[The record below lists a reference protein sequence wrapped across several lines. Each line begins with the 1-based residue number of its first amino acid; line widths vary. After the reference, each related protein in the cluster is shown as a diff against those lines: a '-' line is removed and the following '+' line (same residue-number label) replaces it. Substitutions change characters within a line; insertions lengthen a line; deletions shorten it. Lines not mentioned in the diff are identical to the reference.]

1 MGLYTIPRA
10 IDQTIP
16 RRLIIELILFSGRTC
31 FSSFEQYIEVCDY
44 LCLAHEAT
52 DSTILAVMLN
62 ETPSTLSLKP

>member
-16 RRLIIELILFSGRTC
+16 RRLIIELILFSGQTYL
-31 FSSFEQYIEVCDY
+31 SSFEQYIEVCDY

-52 DSTILAVMLN
+52 DGDMVVHTDR
-62 ETPSTLSLKP
+62 